1 MQLGELQFD
10 EMPHTHIFILLP
22 SCHCHSKVQVLVER
36 TLIELTHFLEK
47 YFNNYF
53 FEDNFENL
61 NCNLKFSNIGHSLGK
76 YIQKV

>member
-1 MQLGELQFD
+1 MIYIYEHYSKYNAYFK
-10 EMPHTHIFILLP
+10 
-22 SCHCHSKVQVLVER
+22 SHCHSKVQVLVER